1 VNLSGNFKQI
11 EKHRSLRINWLRKA
25 ILCFSLIAFTAPA
38 FSLLSLGFPAKGA
51 AGFEQERRD
60 SQASTMGQNASSL
73 PRYVVITGNSNDII
87 MSGRKE
93 DLQHA
98 QELRETI
105 KGDFIWF
112 RRGEKSY
119 IITDPAFIAR
129 ARALFAPEKELER
142 KQEELSRQEAALS
155 SQPAA
160 HSKQGDNGAAKLPDP
175 ALELEQ
181 VRARMKELESS
192 GASQSQLAALQM
204 RTVQSWSI
212 KSPSHRLKRRSG
224 IRLPYNKM
232 PGLRGNQGEI
242 ARQQGELARRQS
254 DSAQQAS
261 LELRDM
267 LEEAVAKGIARPE

>member
-98 QELRETI
+98 QGLRETI

-119 IITDPAFIAR
+119 IITDPAFIGR
-129 ARALFAPEKELER
+129 ARALFAPEKEIER

-204 RTVQSWSI
+204 RSAELEHQIAISQTEAARRDSAAAQQDA
-212 KSPSHRLKRRSG
+212 RLAR
-224 IRLPYNKM
+224 
-232 PGLRGNQGEI
+232 NQAEI

-261 LELRDM
+261 LKLRDM